1 MKVKMK
7 TKTKPKTINDLKI
20 LKRFLILLPAIIL
33 FLSIQGC
40 GYHFGHIM
48 HPQVK
53 SIAIAPVKNETLAYN
68 VPAELRNR
76 LTEAFM
82 RDGALKVK
90 SLREADCILYARVVD
105 IKYRETTPASFDDEV
120 TFRPVEWRIWI
131 TAEYTVIIPGNKK
144 PLIKKQK
151 ITADAIFQVQADY
164 FINRERGIL
173 QCCWHLSRKIVQ
185 SVTEGW

>member
-1 MKVKMK
+1 MK
-7 TKTKPKTINDLKI
+7 TKIINNSIVLK
-20 LKRFLILLPAIIL
+20 KLLMLMPAVL
-33 FLSIQGC
+33 LLLSIQGC

-90 SLREADCILYARVVD
+90 PLREADCILYARVID

-120 TFRPVEWRIWI
+120 TYRPVEWRIWI
-131 TAEYTVIIPGNKK
+131 TAEYTVIIPGNKE

-151 ITADAIFQVQADY
+151 VMADAIFQVQADY
-164 FINRERGIL
+164 FVNRERGIL
-173 QCCWHLSRKIVQ
+173 QCCWHLSRLIVQ
-185 SVTEGW
+185 NVTEGW

>member
-1 MKVKMK
+1 MLMPAV
-7 TKTKPKTINDLKI
+7 
-20 LKRFLILLPAIIL
+20 LLL
-33 FLSIQGC
+33 LSIQGC

-90 SLREADCILYARVVD
+90 PLREADCILYARVID
-105 IKYRETTPASFDDEV
+105 IKYRENNSSKF
-120 TFRPVEWRIWI
+120 
-131 TAEYTVIIPGNKK
+131 
-144 PLIKKQK
+144 
-151 ITADAIFQVQADY
+151 
-164 FINRERGIL
+164 
-173 QCCWHLSRKIVQ
+173 
-185 SVTEGW
+185 